1 MAVLQKTG
9 YKSLTLDG
17 ITCQLLADELNTEL
31 EGKRVDKIYMPDR
44 HTVICHIRFTGGYKK
59 LLISIDPGAPRICFA
74 ENTVENPSIP
84 PSFCMLLRKY
94 LAGSRIERVSNPGYE
109 RIIEITVSKNDELKD
124 RKTYTLIVELMGRFS
139 NLVLVN
145 ETGKILD
152 SAVHVDFSVSRVR
165 EVMPARVYV
174 YPPAQDKL
182 DAGKALE
189 MAMSGTLPVMES
201 EQSRPVDKAL
211 VGSIKGLSPVLAG
224 YITDMADLDDRKT
237 LAMLSGEEKARLLN
251 EVKAFLS
258 GIVSKKYRSYVFFD
272 ENGEPVNAAI
282 ADLKGYTRSKAVSS
296 VSEAIDL
303 CYQARDSRLELDKGR
318 DRLNQIIGSA
328 LARVIKKREIH
339 EQDLEEGKKADMLKH
354 YGDLILTYKYMV
366 GQGSSSVTL
375 TDYTSESQKDITIPL
390 NPSLDASANAQEYY
404 KRFHKAKRKMEL
416 ADQYL
421 KEDEMAAQYLRSLS
435 AAVNAASDTEDL
447 EAINE
452 EIRAEIS
459 GDSGFRKAPNS
470 NKNSNTNKGDPNKMV
485 GVAKSGK
492 ASSRALREAAKR
504 ANLNKG
510 GKDKSKERALPCRR
524 YMTSDGY
531 EILAGRNNIQND
543 QLTFHT
549 ASRRD
554 WWFHVKGLPGTHVI
568 LKTKPNEEMPSD
580 NAVLE
585 AASLAA
591 FFSKAIIL
599 EEHMTSEGSKP
610 GLLKAE
616 VDYCPVSHVK
626 KIPGAKPG
634 MVIYEGYYS
643 VLVEAREPHS
653 KD

>member
-1 MAVLQKTG
+1 M
-9 YKSLTLDG
+9 TLDG
-17 ITCQLLADELNTEL
+17 ITCQLLANELNTEL

-44 HTVICHIRFTGGYKK
+44 HTVILHIRFTGGYKK

-74 ENTVENPSIP
+74 DNTLENPSMP

-94 LAGSRIERVSNPGYE
+94 LAGSRIEKVTNPGYE
-109 RIIEITVSKNDELKD
+109 RIIEITVSKYDELKD
-124 RKTYTLIVELMGRFS
+124 RKLYTLTAELMGRFS
-139 NLVLVN
+139 NLVLIN
-145 ETGKILD
+145 ENGRILD
-152 SAVHVDFSVSRVR
+152 SAIHVDFSVSRVR
-165 EVMPARVYV
+165 EVMPARVYT

-182 DAGKALE
+182 TPEKALE
-189 MAMSGTLPVMES
+189 MSRNGELPILEA
-201 EQSRPVDKAL
+201 ELLRPIAKAL
-211 VGSIKGLSPVLAG
+211 VGSILGLSPVLAAF
-224 YITDMADLDDRKT
+224 ITDRADIDDRKT
-237 LAMLSGEEKARLLN
+237 LTMLSPEEKTRLIN
-251 EVKAFLS
+251 AVIGFLAS
-258 GIVSKKYRSYVFFD
+258 VTENTYSPCVFFD
-272 ENGEPVNAAI
+272 ENGEPEDASIVE
-282 ADLKGYTRSKAVSS
+282 LKGFAKTKAVSS
-296 VSEAIDL
+296 ISEAIDIF
-303 CYQARDSRLELDKGR
+303 YKARDSRLVLDKGK

-339 EQDLEEGKKADMLKH
+339 EQDLEEGKKADSLKH
-354 YGDLILTYKYMV
+354 SGDLILTYKYMIK
-366 GQGSSSVTL
+366 QGDKSVTL
-375 TDYTSESQKDITIPL
+375 TDYTDESQKEIIIPL
-390 NPSLDASANAQEYY
+390 NPTLDASANAQEYY

-416 ADQYL
+416 AENYL
-421 KEDEMAAQYLRSLS
+421 KEDEMASQYLRSLS
-435 AAVNAASDTEDL
+435 AAVNASSSLEDL
-447 EAINE
+447 DAVLD

-459 GDSGFRKAPNS
+459 GDPGFKKGSAS
-470 NKNSNTNKGDPNKMV
+470 SKNSNVNKGDPNKMV

-504 ANLNKG
+504 ANAGKG
-510 GKDKSKERALPCRR
+510 NKDKSKERALPCRR
-524 YMTSDGY
+524 YITSDGY

-568 LKTKPNEEMPSD
+568 LKTRPNEEMPSD

-599 EEHMTSEGSKP
+599 EEHMTSGDSKP
-610 GLLKAE
+610 GQLKAE

-643 VLVEAREPHS
+643 VLVEAKEPSS
-653 KD
+653 KDL

>member
-1 MAVLQKTG
+1 M
-9 YKSLTLDG
+9 TLDG
-17 ITCQLLADELNTEL
+17 ITCQLLANELNKEL
-31 EGKRVDKIYMPDR
+31 EGKRVDKIYMPDK
-44 HTVICHIRFTGGYKK
+44 HTVILHIRFTGGYQK

-74 ENTVENPSIP
+74 ENTLDNPSIP

-94 LAGSRIERVSNPGYE
+94 LAGSRIESVTNPGYE
-109 RIIEITVSKNDELKD
+109 RIIEITVSKYDELKD

-139 NLVLVN
+139 NLVLIN
-145 ETGKILD
+145 ENGRILD
-152 SAVHVDFSVSRVR
+152 SAIHVDFSVSRVR
-165 EVMPARVYV
+165 EVMPARVYE
-174 YPPAQDKL
+174 YPPSQDKYKPE
-182 DAGKALE
+182 KALE
-189 MAMSGTLPVMES
+189 IAGSGEIPFMES
-201 EQSRPVDKAL
+201 ELQRPVAKAL
-211 VGSIKGLSPVLAG
+211 VGSILGLSPVLAA
-224 YITDMADLDDRKT
+224 YITDKSDIDDRKT
-237 LAMLSGEEKARLLN
+237 LQMLTDGEKTRLIN
-251 EVKAFLS
+251 AIKEFLTS
-258 GIVSKKYRSYVFFD
+258 ITEGTYTPYLFYGED
-272 ENGEPVNAAI
+272 GEPEDASIVE
-282 ADLKGYTRSKAVSS
+282 LKGYAKAKPVSS
-296 VSEAIDL
+296 ISEAIDM
-303 CYQARDSRLELDKGR
+303 CYLARDSKLVLDKGR
-318 DRLNQIIGSA
+318 DRLSQIIGSA

-339 EQDLEEGKKADMLKH
+339 EQDLEEGQKADALKH
-354 YGDLILTYKYMV
+354 SGDLILTYKYMV
-366 GQGSSSVTL
+366 KQGSSSVTII
-375 TDYTSESQKDITIPL
+375 DYASESQSETTIPRD
-390 NPSLDASANAQEYY
+390 PTLDASGNAQEYY

-416 ADQYL
+416 AETYL
-421 KEDEMAAQYLRSLS
+421 KEDELAAQYLRSLS
-435 AAVNAASDTEDL
+435 AAVTAASSVEDL
-447 EAINE
+447 DAINE

-459 GDSGFRKAPNS
+459 GDSGFRKGSAS
-470 NKNSNTNKGDPNKMV
+470 AKNSNTNKGDPNKMV

-504 ANLNKG
+504 ANMNKG
-510 GKDKSKERALPCRR
+510 SKDKSKERALPCRR

-531 EILAGRNNIQND
+531 EILAGRNNIQNE

-599 EEHMTSEGSKP
+599 EEHMTSEDSKP
-610 GLLKAE
+610 GQLKAE

-643 VLVEAREPHS
+643 VLVEAKEPSS
-653 KD
+653 KDL